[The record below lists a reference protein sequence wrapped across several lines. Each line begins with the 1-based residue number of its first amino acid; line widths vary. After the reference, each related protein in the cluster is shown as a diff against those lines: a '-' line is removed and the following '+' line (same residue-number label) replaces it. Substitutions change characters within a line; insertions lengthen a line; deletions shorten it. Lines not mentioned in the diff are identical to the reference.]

1 MCHAIRGEG
10 FPRVG
15 SHILCRGEDWFVS
28 QNGQGVTLM
37 PVGEQ
42 YLKEVSGIL
51 HSLAVGTERSISDV
65 SLDCLRLH
73 SSPSFGLLWLMPRLK
88 QFRQSHP
95 CIQFN
100 LSCSY

>member
-15 SHILCRGEDWFVS
+15 THIRCRGEDWSFS
-28 QNGQGVTLM
+28 QNGQGVTLT

-73 SSPSFGLLWLMPRLK
+73 SSPSFDLLWLMPRLK

-95 CIQFN
+95 YIQFN